1 MLEEAG
7 QRWSGATGGGIAPA
21 APQSDLAGIFVK
33 LYLTQYD
40 RLRRR
45 VAGLLGAWRED
56 AEDVTQQTFLLAWR
70 GLPEV
75 LSRGDF
81 RPEAWLSQ
89 IAANTVRMHLRRCH
103 HPAYPSLS
111 LTREAVAQ
119 WAEVTAARTQLATA
133 SAEAAVLRREQAA
146 AFQAALGQLPERE
159 ADLVTGQAPY
169 QRGGAWAHELH
180 QARQHFRQC
189 YQAQAGG

>member
-1 MLEEAG
+1 MLQEAG
-7 QRWSGATGGGIAPA
+7 ERWNGATGSGIAPE
-21 APQSDLAGIFVK
+21 PRQGDLAGVFVK

-45 VAGLLGAWRED
+45 VTSLLGPWRED
-56 AEDVTQQTFLLAWR
+56 AEDLTQQTFLLAWR

-81 RPEAWLSQ
+81 RPEPWLSQ
-89 IAANTVRMHLRRCH
+89 IAANAVRMHLRRCQ

-111 LTREAVAQ
+111 LTQEAVAQ
-119 WAEVTAARTQLATA
+119 WAEVTAARSELATA
-133 SAEAAVLRREQAA
+133 SAEATVLRREQAA
-146 AFQAALGQLPERE
+146 AFQAALGRLPERE
-159 ADLVTGQAPY
+159 AQLVTGQAPY

-180 QARQHFRQC
+180 QAREHFRQC
-189 YQAQAGG
+189 YQAQG